1 MLDYFL
7 ITWITTS
14 HISHL
19 IMHGQ
24 NPTVDYAWFPFSS
37 RQLIINRWYR
47 KLHLYHLTINIRHP
61 TSCYENNACNF
72 SALGSYFRHLLMF
85 FVINAKFLS
94 EKYPI
99 QIYTKVQRFFIVI
112 YLISPLFSKYVYLNK
127 KQPFLFVPFLQY
139 KIFFTWRRKWK
150 FKTEILDI
158 YYSQAKCLY
167 TSAYENPNI
176 IEKEKWW
183 KGDSGAKF
191 YNLVGFFLFTKLSSF
206 IILLK

>member
-7 ITWITTS
+7 ITWITTF

-24 NPTVDYAWFPFSS
+24 NPTVDYAWFLFSS
-37 RQLIINRWYR
+37 RQLIMNRWYR

-61 TSCYENNACNF
+61 TSCYENYACNF

-127 KQPFLFVPFLQY
+127 KQPFYSSLFCNTKSFLPDEENGSSKQKSWIY
-139 KIFFTWRRKWK
+139 TILKLNVCILVLMKIQISLKK
-150 FKTEILDI
+150 KSDGKEIPE
-158 YYSQAKCLY
+158 Q
-167 TSAYENPNI
+167 
-176 IEKEKWW
+176 
-183 KGDSGAKF
+183 
-191 YNLVGFFLFTKLSSF
+191 SF
-206 IILLK
+206 IS